1 MVREGGERGERECIY
16 SDGARDRKQ
25 IPGQES
31 IIHLPPGFPSLG
43 GCYRENREEVLA
55 CLLFTNKSYFK
66 ELALKLDSWRLFIRL
81 SHMSA

>member
-43 GCYRENREEVLA
+43 GGGMGKGVRG
-55 CLLFTNKSYFK
+55 F
-66 ELALKLDSWRLFIRL
+66 
-81 SHMSA
+81 